1 LQILKINIIYL
12 FVKNRN
18 INILGWIL
26 FLISAVGFI
35 ISSLGNFWALFASF
49 FFLIACLVFLVPFF
63 RKENNFIK

>member
-49 FFLIACLVFLVPFF
+49 FF
-63 RKENNFIK
+63 